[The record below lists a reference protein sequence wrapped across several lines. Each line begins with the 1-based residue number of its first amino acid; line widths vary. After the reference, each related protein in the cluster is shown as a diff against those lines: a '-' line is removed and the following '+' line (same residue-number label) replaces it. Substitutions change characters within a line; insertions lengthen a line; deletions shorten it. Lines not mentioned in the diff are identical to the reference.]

1 MNMKNR
7 ETKIS
12 SAVRELV
19 NPVAQSMGYS
29 LWDVEFV
36 KEGADKYLR
45 ITIDSENGITIDDC
59 ERFHRA
65 IDALL
70 DEADPISD
78 PYILE
83 VSSPGVERELKYD
96 WHIASC
102 VGCDVEIR
110 LYAPENGAKKFRG
123 RLEGLSDDDRV
134 VITDPEGNEI
144 GFEKDK
150 IAKIST
156 CFDFGAG

>member
-59 ERFHRA
+59 EKFHRA
-65 IDALL
+65 IDVLL
-70 DEADPISD
+70 DEADPISE

-83 VSSPGVERELKYD
+83 VSSPGIERELKYD
-96 WHIASC
+96 RHIASC

-110 LYAPENGAKKFRG
+110 LYAPENGVKKFRG
-123 RLEGLSDDDRV
+123 RLEGFSEDEKV

-144 GFEKDK
+144 YFEKDK